1 MNFPHKTKAKKAQE
15 LQYDVYLIINDN
27 RILLSKDWK
36 DGLMIDYI
44 RLPMVKRGVQTS
56 FEHIQFVEK
65 RKHVFSHRI
74 WEMDFYKASISE
86 LEYDH
91 DLWFWFPLDKLK
103 EISMVTAHSKWLQ
116 KEGLL

>member
-1 MNFPHKTKAKKAQE
+1 
-15 LQYDVYLIINDN
+15 
-27 RILLSKDWK
+27 
-36 DGLMIDYI
+36 
-44 RLPMVKRGVQTS
+44 
-56 FEHIQFVEK
+56 
-65 RKHVFSHRI
+65 
-74 WEMDFYKASISE
+74 MDFYKASISE